1 MLNLNSHKHKELE
14 FTEKEKH
21 LGIIFDNNM
30 KFSSHVI
37 SQKNE
42 TNRLMRLIRRSY
54 TYLNK
59 SSFH

>member
-37 SQKNE
+37 SQKLK
-42 TNRLMRLIRRSY
+42 LMKL
-54 TYLNK
+54 TD
-59 SSFH
+59 